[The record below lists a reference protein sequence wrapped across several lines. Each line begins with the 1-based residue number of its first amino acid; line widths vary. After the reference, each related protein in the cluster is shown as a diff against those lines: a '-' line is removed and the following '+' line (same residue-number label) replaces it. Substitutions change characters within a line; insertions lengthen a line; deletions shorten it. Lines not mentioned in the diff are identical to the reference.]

1 MSLNNYMGCWQTVV
15 YFGAST
21 QDFYGRLASL
31 LIMPTGDVHA
41 TEASISKW
49 IKAGAAALG
58 MGRKLITTYA
68 VKDQDYDG
76 SATKVSECIERIKK
90 AREK

>member
-1 MSLNNYMGCWQTVV
+1 MSLNNYIGRWQTTV

-21 QDFYGRLASL
+21 QDHSGRLASL
-31 LIMPTGDVHA
+31 LMMLRGGMDA

-49 IKAGAAALG
+49 IKAGAAVLG
-58 MGRKLITTYA
+58 MGSKLITAQA

-76 SATKVSECIERIKK
+76 IATKVSECIERIKK

>member
-1 MSLNNYMGCWQTVV
+1 MSLNNHVGRWQTVV

-21 QDFYGRLASL
+21 QDHYGRLVSL
-31 LIMPTGDVHA
+31 LIMPTGGVDA
-41 TEASISKW
+41 TEASIRKW
-49 IKAGAAALG
+49 IKADAAALR
-58 MGRKLITTYA
+58 MGSKLITAQA

-76 SATKVSECIERIKK
+76 IATKVSECIERIKK